1 MKEAEILMGKL
12 NYYSVLVLK
21 GVRNRA
27 FINNIVS
34 RKVGHWDDRM
44 VELDKETL
52 KQVKWWRLNMM
63 ALFHGGSGITDPF
76 VKFVFPGGA
85 VEIFPDAAGVS
96 EVSVTFKGLGVV
108 ELESGK
114 WTMWK
119 WPQNVIEEHGKEL
132 SLLEA
137 GGALAGML
145 MAVEEISANGS
156 VLLWVDNIGA
166 VWASV
171 NQSSRSLLVY
181 TVVKAILDLADG
193 MGVRV
198 KLCHTGRRTGV
209 GEKVADHLSKGEVE
223 LAKDLAGL
231 KEDRR
236 VKMSRVL
243 GRWFSNLKPEL
254 DLGRRCILEVAARVE
269 VYAGLDYN
277 GL

>member
-1 MKEAEILMGKL
+1 M
-12 NYYSVLVLK
+12 
-21 GVRNRA
+21 
-27 FINNIVS
+27 
-34 RKVGHWDDRM
+34 
-44 VELDKETL
+44 
-52 KQVKWWRLNMM
+52 
-63 ALFHGGSGITDPF
+63 
-76 VKFVFPGGA
+76 
-85 VEIFPDAAGVS
+85 
-96 EVSVTFKGLGVV
+96 
-108 ELESGK
+108 
-114 WTMWK
+114 
-119 WPQNVIEEHGKEL
+119 
-132 SLLEA
+132 
-137 GGALAGML
+137 AGML

-236 VKMSRVL
+236 VNLSREL
-243 GRWFSNLKPEL
+243 GRRFSNLKPEL